1 MPVSQQSLRCKYTT
15 YSLNYYKPSKKDN
28 VVEKSGGQTSG
39 QISGAIQLINESAN
53 WFTIYILRLSPEVS
67 GLNKVAESK

>member
-53 WFTIYILRLSPEVS
+53 
-67 GLNKVAESK
+67 